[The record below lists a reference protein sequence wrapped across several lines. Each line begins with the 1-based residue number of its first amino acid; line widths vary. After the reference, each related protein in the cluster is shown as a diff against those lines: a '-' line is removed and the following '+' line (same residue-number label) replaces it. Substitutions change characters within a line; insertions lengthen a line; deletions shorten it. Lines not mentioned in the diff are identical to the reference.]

1 MAILTTLNLCY
12 ILLAVGWHLQ
22 NSCGTNIIV
31 YGYLLLTDN
40 VHNTFHSKHNLLA
53 MAHIFRKYI
62 GINRI
67 REMVSFEPGKE
78 KEKDV
83 FHLVMRMGQRK
94 NSESPW
100 GIEP

>member
-1 MAILTTLNLCY
+1 M
-12 ILLAVGWHLQ
+12 
-22 NSCGTNIIV
+22 

-67 REMVSFEPGKE
+67 NRIREMVSFELGKE

-94 NSESPW
+94 NSESP
-100 GIEP
+100 

>member
-1 MAILTTLNLCY
+1 M
-12 ILLAVGWHLQ
+12 
-22 NSCGTNIIV
+22 

-40 VHNTFHSKHNLLA
+40 VHNSFHSKHNLLA

-67 REMVSFEPGKE
+67 NRIREMVSFELGKE

-94 NSESPW
+94 NSESP
-100 GIEP
+100 

>member
-1 MAILTTLNLCY
+1 M
-12 ILLAVGWHLQ
+12 
-22 NSCGTNIIV
+22 

-40 VHNTFHSKHNLLA
+40 VHNTFHSKPNLLA

-67 REMVSFEPGKE
+67 REMVSFELGKE

-83 FHLVMRMGQRK
+83 FHLVMRVGQRR
-94 NSESPW
+94 NSDPHEELNLRPSDFALQCSTT
-100 GIEP
+100 EPQRL

>member
-1 MAILTTLNLCY
+1 M
-12 ILLAVGWHLQ
+12 Q

-67 REMVSFEPGKE
+67 NRIREMVSFELGKE

-94 NSESPW
+94 NSESP
-100 GIEP
+100 